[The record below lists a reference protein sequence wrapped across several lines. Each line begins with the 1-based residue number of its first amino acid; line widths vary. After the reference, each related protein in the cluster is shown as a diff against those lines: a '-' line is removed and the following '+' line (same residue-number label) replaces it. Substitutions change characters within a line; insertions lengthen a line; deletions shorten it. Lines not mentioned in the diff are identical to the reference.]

1 MMSLFSNKQPQAE
14 VDLDRLEEEIRQEPT
29 ARAYAPP
36 RARQPEPPL
45 IPLQVIAQAI
55 TRLTWAD
62 AEAMGTAI
70 QGLLAKEV
78 SGTPQN
84 LTAAIQSWASEV
96 ANEQL

>member
-1 MMSLFSNKQPQAE
+1 
-14 VDLDRLEEEIRQEPT
+14 
-29 ARAYAPP
+29 
-36 RARQPEPPL
+36 
-45 IPLQVIAQAI
+45 
-55 TRLTWAD
+55 
-62 AEAMGTAI
+62 MGTAI

>member
-1 MMSLFSNKQPQAE
+1 MNLFSNKQPQAE

-45 IPLQVIAQAI
+45 IPLQVIAQAT

-62 AEAMGTAI
+62 AVKMGEGI
-70 QGLLAKEV
+70 KAKLPEN
-78 SGTPQN
+78 STD
-84 LTAAIQSWASEV
+84 LTAAIQSWASEA